1 MATLLTWDEIVA
13 STLDSDASIR
23 EDLQDAIYNVSPYD
37 TPLLSRL
44 RQVAV
49 KNQFTQW
56 QTDSFRAA
64 AGNAMIEGIAFT
76 AKNVT
81 VPSRASNI
89 TQLFYESGS
98 VSDVQRDVAHAG
110 MDDPLSYYESKKLV
124 ELKKDIE
131 LAILKGSAITGTT
144 STAMRMSGFMNA
156 ISTNNTN
163 LSGATLTETVF
174 GNLLQLGWSNSD
186 VQPTEVYVGPNLK
199 RTISNYSTRVTPFI
213 DAASKK
219 QILTVSQYESDFG
232 IVSVHIHRELTNGTA
247 NNQMLVIDPNWFAT
261 GWLQTL
267 KREIM
272 PRDGLRVN
280 FQISCNLTLLF
291 RHEAAAIAVSNASYY
306 IP

>member
-44 RQVAV
+44 RQVGI

-56 QTDSFRAA
+56 QTDSFRDSAD
-64 AGNAMIEGIAFT
+64 NAVLEGIAFT
-76 AKNVT
+76 ALDVT
-81 VPSRASNI
+81 VPERASNI
-89 TQLFYESGS
+89 SQLFYESGS
-98 VSDVQRDVAHAG
+98 ISDVSRAVAHAG
-110 MDDPLSYYESKKLV
+110 MDDPVTYYESKKLV

-131 LAILKGSAITGTT
+131 LALIKGSAITGTT
-144 STAMRMSGFMNA
+144 DTAMQMNGFMNA
-156 ISTNNTN
+156 ITTNCTN

-186 VQPTEVYVGPNLK
+186 VMPTEVYVGPSLK
-199 RTISNYSTRVTPFI
+199 RTISNYSTRVTPMI
-213 DAASKK
+213 DAESKK

-232 IVSVHIHRELTNGTA
+232 IVSVHFHRELTNGTDD
-247 NNQMLVIDPNWFAT
+247 NEMLIIDPNWFAT

-267 KREIM
+267 RREVM

-280 FQISCNLTLLF
+280 FQISCNLTLLY